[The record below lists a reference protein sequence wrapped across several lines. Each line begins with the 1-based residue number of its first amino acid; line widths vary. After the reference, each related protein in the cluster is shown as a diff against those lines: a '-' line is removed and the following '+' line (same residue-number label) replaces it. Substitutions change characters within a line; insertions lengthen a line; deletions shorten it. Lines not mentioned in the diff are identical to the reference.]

1 MAVALRNKIPKCDSS
16 FYNCCINLLWVN
28 LRLISFNKK
37 ESMTVYFNL
46 ISNSS
51 STCTEIDLFY
61 TIFGVNSCLI
71 QSICEEPQIISYW
84 I

>member
-28 LRLISFNKK
+28 LRLITFNKK
-37 ESMTVYFNL
+37 ESMTAYYNL

-51 STCTEIDLFY
+51 STCTKIDLFY
-61 TIFGVNSCLI
+61 TIFGVNPSRI
-71 QSICEEPQIISYW
+71 QFIYKEPQIISYW